1 MAAESMS
8 TTTGAVIW
16 KNIIEPEKDDPPP
29 VTARYI
35 LKMDFRESDHKRM
48 EKLSAKAQK
57 GTLTAEERSVLEEYI
72 RVSDLLA
79 IMQSKARRSLRRH
92 RNE

>member
-1 MAAESMS
+1 MS

-16 KNIIEPEKDDPPP
+16 KNIIEPEKDDLPP
-29 VTARYI
+29 VAARYI
-35 LKMDFRESDHKRM
+35 LKMDFRESDRKRM

-57 GTLTAEERSVLEEYI
+57 GTLSADERSVLEEYI